1 MSRLLLGAVLLAT
14 LLATMAALEAPGVR
28 AQSLTPSPTPRT
40 GIPTPPHALPV
51 IGGGLF
57 PSGEFTVVQAAAI
70 DRPDYVNYLIE
81 AGSDP
86 DSVDK
91 DGRTGLIYAA
101 MSNDSEIAQTL
112 ITHGAKLNPR
122 DKLGY
127 TALHWAAQ
135 RGSIAIMKL
144 LLAAKALVDPAN
156 DQGVTP
162 LMLAASNGNAN
173 AVRLLLQN
181 HADPAKADYSGR
193 DAIGW
198 AGNRTAVLELLKNA
212 AAH

>member
-1 MSRLLLGAVLLAT
+1 MSRLLLSAVLIA
-14 LLATMAALEAPGVR
+14 AIAALQAPGVR

-51 IGGGLF
+51 IGGSLF
-57 PSGEFTVVQAAAI
+57 PSGEFTVVQAAAM
-70 DRPDYVNYLIE
+70 DRPDYVNYLVE
-81 AGSDP
+81 SGSDL

-101 MSNDSEIAQTL
+101 MSNDSAIAQTL
-112 ITHGAKLNPR
+112 IGHGAKLNPR

-162 LMLAASNGNAN
+162 LMLAANAGNAN
-173 AVRLLLQN
+173 AVRVLLQN

-193 DAIGW
+193 DAVGW
-198 AGNRTAVLELLKNA
+198 AGNRTAVLELLKNPPA
-212 AAH
+212 R